1 MQQSSGLT
9 GYPYLRNFANMKSK
23 GAMDELATAADEAAN
38 FLRALAHPA
47 RLRIVCALLEG
58 EKTASELAANAGLRA
73 PALSQQAAVLE
84 SEGLI
89 RRRRDAQ
96 SVRYSLASPG
106 ARAQAKLLHRL
117 FCPGTRRAA
126 T

>member
-1 MQQSSGLT
+1 
-9 GYPYLRNFANMKSK
+9 
-23 GAMDELATAADEAAN
+23 MDELAEAADQAAD

-47 RLRIVCALLEG
+47 RLRIVCALLDG
-58 EKTASELAANAGLRA
+58 EMTAGELAVAAGLRA
-73 PALSQQAAVLE
+73 PALSQQGAVLE
-84 SEGLI
+84 NEGLI

-117 FCPGTRRAA
+117 FCSSTRRSAAA
-126 T
+126 TADSWSIRSRASVS

>member
-1 MQQSSGLT
+1 
-9 GYPYLRNFANMKSK
+9 MKSK
-23 GAMDELATAADEAAN
+23 DSMAQLAAASDEAAG

-47 RLRIVCALLEG
+47 RLRMVCALLEG
-58 EKTASELAANAGLRA
+58 EKTAGELAASAGLRA

-84 SEGLI
+84 GEGLI

-117 FCPGTRRAA
+117 FCPGAGRGAA
-126 T
+126 A